1 MEVFEEFVIPF
12 VGLKEGKHE
21 FSFSIDDKFFK
32 YFEFDDINEVDLI
45 GKLFLNKKPNFLD
58 LNLQA
63 FGNVTLSCD
72 VSTELF
78 EQKIDA
84 SFDMIVKFGSYSE
97 NITEEVLVI
106 PEGSYKINVAQYFF
120 EMIVLDLPIKR
131 LHPGIKDG
139 TLKSEIID
147 KLKKLE
153 PKENKLDGQRDPRWD
168 KLKDLL

>member
-1 MEVFEEFVIPF
+1 
-12 VGLKEGKHE
+12 
-21 FSFSIDDKFFK
+21 
-32 YFEFDDINEVDLI
+32 
-45 GKLFLNKKPNFLD
+45 
-58 LNLQA
+58 
-63 FGNVTLSCD
+63 
-72 VSTELF
+72 
-78 EQKIDA
+78 
-84 SFDMIVKFGSYSE
+84 MIVKFGSYSE